1 MLHVL
6 IGAFLPF
13 LVFLTL
19 FVPYRFLF
27 TLQTRY
33 PDATIFGAGTVSE
46 KRREEEVRGGER
58 TRTAASQEDVQQV
71 VGEFTATGI
80 SDDLGMDD
88 DEEESNSSNDGSV
101 TGQHDLNKPDA
112 NQKSRPT
119 VRPRVVSETP
129 DIIVTN
135 LKHLGHKERDIEYAM
150 GICPRSTQEAHAIIK
165 YKRGEKVE
173 PDDMAR
179 VSFVAEGL
187 NRTCT
192 LCVPSCA

>member
-6 IGAFLPF
+6 IGAFLTC
-13 LVFLTL
+13 LAFLTL
-19 FVPYRFLF
+19 FVPYRSFF
-27 TLQTRY
+27 TLRTRY
-33 PDATIFGAGTVSE
+33 PDATIFGAGTASAKTRDE
-46 KRREEEVRGGER
+46 GGVRGGE
-58 TRTAASQEDVQQV
+58 TRAASSQEDVKKV
-71 VGEFTATGI
+71 VGEFTAAGI

-88 DEEESNSSNDGSV
+88 DEDESNSSDDGSV

-112 NQKSRPT
+112 EQKPHPAG
-119 VRPRVVSETP
+119 RPRVVSETP
-129 DIIVTN
+129 DVIVAN
-135 LKHLGHKERDIEYAM
+135 LKHLGHKEPDIENAM
-150 GICPRSTQEAHAIIK
+150 RICPRSTQEAHAIIK

-192 LCVPSCA
+192 FCLV

>member
-1 MLHVL
+1 MLHHVL

-33 PDATIFGAGTVSE
+33 PDATIFGAGTASE
-46 KRREEEVRGGER
+46 KTREEGGGIRGGE
-58 TRTAASQEDVQQV
+58 TRAASQENAQKV
-71 VGEFTATGI
+71 VSEFTATGI

-88 DEEESNSSNDGSV
+88 DEEESNSSDDGSV
-101 TGQHDLNKPDA
+101 TGQHDLNKSETE
-112 NQKSRPT
+112 QKPRPAG
-119 VRPRVVSETP
+119 RPRVVSETP
-129 DIIVTN
+129 DIIVAN
-135 LKHLGHKERDIEYAM
+135 LKHLGHKEPDIEYAM
-150 GICPRSTQEAHAIIK
+150 RICPRSTQEAHAIIK

-173 PDDMAR
+173 PEDMAR

-187 NRTCT
+187 HTDII
-192 LCVPSCA
+192 